1 LVLKKKLKL
10 FKNLNILL
18 KSLIFKIIQIGTIVA
33 IVFLNFFPKY
43 SSGNHGVGEFIFPSA
58 SCGKLTKI
66 VFSLMNNYRK
76 QYEINIYEQIF
87 KY

>member
-1 LVLKKKLKL
+1 LILEKKLKL
-10 FKNLNILL
+10 FKNLNILI

-33 IVFLNFFPKY
+33 VVFFKFFPKY
-43 SSGNHGVGEFIFPSA
+43 SSGNHGVGEFIFLSA

-66 VFSLMNNYRK
+66 VFSSMNNYCK